1 MMSFKALNGIS
12 IMKGSVQN
20 TAAAAMLAL
29 SVAIL
34 AGCGGGGGDAVA
46 NSPAPLAVEPQ
57 ALTSDQDTAQRL
69 ASSAAQVGTR
79 SLRIVRDERAFE
91 EIERFTRDL
100 LPKIFDSGDSANDV
114 NINCRRNP
122 FRLAPLLCYGEL
134 TFQANQRTT
143 DGTVVANTVFNVQF
157 DKFQVITPNFDRLR
171 VTGGIRL
178 DYLTDV
184 SNSPRVGT
192 LRYES
197 SGLSTNKDDNVF
209 SASDGALIVRY
220 GDGTTVIETD
230 RERLADVSVD
240 SRSDLD
246 GDLRS
251 GSTRANFSS
260 GYVDFEWNGWP
271 IAGGLPAEGAR
282 VTVAGA
288 NGTSASIVV
297 RDVQSDQ
304 IIYQV
309 TITDAGGSTEFEVSI
324 PR

>member
-12 IMKGSVQN
+12 MKTGSIKN
-20 TAAAAMLAL
+20 GAAAAMLAL
-29 SVAIL
+29 SAGLL
-34 AGCGGGGGDAVA
+34 AGCGGGGGGAVA
-46 NSPAPLAVEPQ
+46 NSPAPLAAEPQ

-69 ASSAAQVGTR
+69 ASLAADAGTR
-79 SLRIVRDERAFE
+79 SLRIVRDERAFD

-100 LPKIFDSGDSANDV
+100 LPRIFDSGDSANDV

-143 DGTVVANTVFNVQF
+143 DGTVVANTVFNLQF
-157 DKFQVITPNFDRLR
+157 DKFNVITPNFDRLR

-184 SNSPRVGT
+184 TNSPRRGT

-197 SGLSTNKDDNVF
+197 SGLSTNKEDNVF
-209 SASDGALIVRY
+209 SASDGALTVLY
-220 GDGTTVIETD
+220 GDGSTVIETD
-230 RERLADVSVD
+230 RERLVDVSID
-240 SRSDLD
+240 SRSDGD

-251 GSTRANFSS
+251 GTTRANFSS
-260 GYVDFEWNGWP
+260 GYVEFQWNGWP

-282 VTVAGA
+282 VSVVGA

-297 RDVQSDQ
+297 QDVQSDQ
-304 IIYQV
+304 VIYQV
-309 TITDAGGSTEFEVSI
+309 TITDAGGSSEFEVSI